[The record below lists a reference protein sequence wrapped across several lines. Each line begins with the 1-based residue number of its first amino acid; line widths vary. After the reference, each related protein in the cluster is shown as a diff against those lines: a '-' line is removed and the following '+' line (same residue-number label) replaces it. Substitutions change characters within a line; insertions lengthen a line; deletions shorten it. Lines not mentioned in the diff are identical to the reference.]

1 MIKRLLLLIAM
12 LVATTQAQDYR
23 LEPVADDLYRFESGG
38 YRSMVW
44 VTDEGIAV
52 LDPLSTEAATWLKR
66 ELSRRFPQKVRYL
79 VYSHNHF
86 DHSYGG
92 EVFEHPEVTLVS
104 HERARRA
111 LVNTNARTPLPEIV
125 FSDRLTIHMGGQ
137 VLELRYHGD
146 NNGEGA
152 VSFLFPG
159 QKLLYVVDWVVVG
172 RLPYKDF
179 QGYDIDGSIRSTEE
193 VLELDWDI
201 FVGGHADVG
210 DRQGVERYLRYMT
223 ELRQAV
229 LEGMQ
234 DGRSLADLQ
243 QEIKMES
250 YADLKMYDEWLAGNI
265 KGMYEQLRDKHYLL
279 NRPQN

>member
-1 MIKRLLLLIAM
+1 MIKRIVLLIAV
-12 LVATTQAQDYR
+12 LIVSANAQDYR
-23 LEPVADDLYRFESGG
+23 LEPVAEGLYRFESGS

-52 LDPLSTEAATWLKR
+52 LDPLSTEAATWLKK
-66 ELSRRFPQKVRYL
+66 ELADRFPQKVRYL

-92 EVFEHPEVTLVS
+92 EVFEQPEVTLVG
-104 HERARRA
+104 HELAHRA
-111 LVNTNARTPLPEIV
+111 LKNTNARTPLPEIV
-125 FSDRLTIHMGGQ
+125 FSDRLTIHMGGE
-137 VLELRYHGD
+137 VLELRYHGA
-146 NNGEGA
+146 NNGEGS

-159 QKLLYVVDWVVVG
+159 QKLLYVVDWIVVG
-172 RLPYKDF
+172 RLPYQDF

-193 VLELDWDI
+193 VLELEWDT

-229 LEGMQ
+229 LDGMLEGK
-234 DGRSLADLQ
+234 SLADLQ
-243 QEIKMES
+243 QDIKMES
-250 YADLKMYDEWLAGNI
+250 YADLKMHDQWLHGNI

-279 NRPQN
+279 NRP